1 MFHIPKYTEYSK
13 TFFLVIMMLDAFCLY
28 FAFDLSLYESFLSE
42 RAISSSNTSFY
53 TIWVLLWIIISLF
66 SNHYNTKTLKRILFI
81 IKSTSKVVL
90 IHALFIFVYLLTTPQ
105 YFEIGYL
112 IKIYF
117 YSALITAG
125 AKILLLFSYR
135 LLSNQQ
141 DNKVN
146 FIIIGR
152 TSTTHELLRSLD
164 SNQKFGHHFYGFFDG
179 NVSAGN
185 CSATIASGIEGF
197 CEQNAINYV
206 YFDSSV
212 DDKVLERLIK
222 YANNHYIR
230 FSVVHNPI
238 TVPFKEVETSVFNN
252 IPVIYGRNF
261 TPTPK
266 NTFPGMK
273 KLFNSLRA

>member
-13 TFFLVIMMLDAFCLY
+13 TFFLVIMTLDAFCLY
-28 FAFDLSLYESFLSE
+28 FAFDLSLHENILSE
-42 RAISSSNTSFY
+42 SATSTANTSFF

-66 SNHYNTKTLKRILFI
+66 SNHYNTRTLKRILFI

-105 YFEIGYL
+105 YFEIGYI
-112 IKIYF
+112 IKAYF

-125 AKILLLFSYR
+125 AKVLLLFSYR

-146 FIIIGR
+146 FLIVGR
-152 TSTTHELLRSLD
+152 TSTTHELLRSLN
-164 SNQKFGHHFYGFFDG
+164 SNEKFGHHFYGFFDG
-179 NVSAGN
+179 NTSEVN
-185 CSATIASGIEGF
+185 NATSIASGIEVF
-197 CEQNAINYV
+197 CKRNAINYI

-238 TVPFKEVETSVFNN
+238 TVPFKEVETLVFNN

-261 TPTPK
+261 SLTSK

-273 KLFNSLRA
+273 KLINSLKA

>member
-1 MFHIPKYTEYSK
+1 MFHIPKYTQYSK

-28 FAFDLSLYESFLSE
+28 FAFDLSLYENFLTKG
-42 RAISSSNTSFY
+42 AIFTSNASFY

-66 SNHYNTKTLKRILFI
+66 SNHYNTKTLKRVLYIL
-81 IKSTSKVVL
+81 KSTSKVVL

-112 IKIYF
+112 INVYL
-117 YSALITAG
+117 YSVLITVS
-125 AKILLLFSYR
+125 AKVLLLFSYR
-135 LLSNQQ
+135 LLSNKQE
-141 DNKVN
+141 NKVN

-164 SNQKFGHHFYGFFDG
+164 LNQKFGHHFYGFFNG
-179 NVSAGN
+179 N
-185 CSATIASGIEGF
+185 ASEEKKTKDITSEIEEF
-197 CEQNAINYV
+197 CKENAINYI

-212 DDKVLERLIK
+212 DNKVLVQLIK

-230 FSVVHNPI
+230 FSVVHSPI

-261 TPTPK
+261 SATSK
-266 NTFPGMK
+266 NTLPGMK
-273 KLFNSLRA
+273 KLINSLKA